1 MVQIWCLWDCLVSQR
16 VSVLLGQSY
25 LLRQVQVCM
34 SLARGTDDPALK
46 RQYEDL
52 AVGFAQSI
60 GSERDVDMS
69 VTPLGG
75 INPKPDSGDTS
86 PHR

>member
-1 MVQIWCLWDCLVSQR
+1 
-16 VSVLLGQSY
+16 
-25 LLRQVQVCM
+25 M

-60 GSERDVDMS
+60 GGERDVDMS
-69 VTPLGG
+69 ARLLGG